1 MAITDQQKLDFLFKK
16 LGFGATK
23 TDANNLKQ
31 AVNEEIP
38 SPLLLNGTSLLT
50 EADAIPSTKPTSST
64 YPVKVY
70 QDAAGGE
77 NTVETNM
84 LGTASTNR
92 SWVTGLTDWIPPQFG
107 STYQIKVY
115 LDNAGAANPESTGTQ
130 LFAAGSGNNDEWFFD
145 YQSGILNFIGT
156 NLPSGIGGKRI
167 YIAGARYIGKKG
179 NRFAV
184 LYSDS
189 LDAGHLMADSANI
202 TRAEII
208 TAVIDS
214 ADIMHAI
221 IDSADITL
229 GKIVNVQATNL
240 TADSAHIK
248 RLSADS
254 MSLSELTANIITANQ
269 IQGPANLVIDP
280 AAVGDAT
287 GLVQILG
294 NLQVEGTT
302 TTINSTTVSL
312 NDKNLVLADSAIN
325 PAAADGAGLTVKL
338 DQAGNVA
345 TLLYKSTEDKWE
357 VNKDFHVPNLNAD
370 SADISLLRS
379 DSAVITN
386 ADITNLNADSARIK
400 IFQLDSG
407 SIGNI
412 NSIDSA
418 RAEKFHIDLGT
429 GRKLDV
435 DSASF
440 GTLSAGTFRMATT
453 PNRFLVA
460 DANNVVGTSVNFI
473 GNNARVDFYNAAVQI
488 QNTGFVDVTGGV
500 NVGSGTALTGQIVTT
515 NNLHTAKM
523 KISSIPAKRIPFTD
537 TNDSI
542 SGTDDLQFGSH
553 IGMFQTHDGVGVGF
567 NALMD
572 SGNYRFTVDK
582 SSGKITN
589 TGGFKI
595 GRHNNIPTGQ
605 FIFTRPYE
613 LNTSQQSEDNML
625 PNHNRD
631 FYGIEL
637 SLDSGQLI
645 STASRNEF
653 KSPILQSVSSAP
665 QRRLLD
671 VKGLGDSNLF
681 AVFADGSL
689 DFFGQLRRKGV
700 PFAGGGIFE
709 KDSNT
714 QNAFFVPKDDATIQN
729 LNQFG
734 FGFVA
739 MNQRAHE
746 QGTFISKLQHTVPS
760 THQQYSNVIQRQK
773 YNLSVDGTFAI
784 RGDIDS
790 SGVDYVISPGAVFD
804 WTNPDTNQTN
814 KVNYA
819 DDSDKSRLL
828 YIPSKAI
835 VRAGFLQDSAMRGAT
850 MGMFSTGT
858 GYRPIAQGIGS
869 IAMGVGAAARSNYSI
884 SMGYHNDV
892 SSSLN
897 IHTVAIGSQNTAD
910 PSAASTQKTTFI
922 GHDNHMRGNNSVVI
936 GVGNNTTPNINPV
949 DGSEILLGAG
959 DNSVVIGTLNKIGL
973 RGASA
978 ASNGAASVVI
988 GRQNELGP
996 TTAMYA
1002 MGTQNRLTVRA
1013 AGSYVFGAGAY
1024 MDAGQTLALGLNH
1037 KVAAPNATAIGT
1049 RAQVD
1054 SNANFSIVIGL
1065 DDATGQS
1072 TDDPNLMS
1080 VQGGNVSIG
1089 SGIDKFTD
1097 VQFPATGNLY
1107 VGGSLIVAGSILE
1120 ETAPGV
1126 TSSSTPFTDDG
1137 RDVSSNL
1144 SGTVRRFG
1152 FNDPAP
1158 YQSAVFKGPEGFQYS
1173 ANLLT
1178 PGVSGTN
1185 GYTINPYPFVDDD
1198 DDPST
1203 PQIPTGEVDSALYDS
1218 NATENSMMSY
1228 IGKTG
1233 TLKIGTFSGGAIYDT
1248 YLRPGRVGFQSIS
1261 LGKNN
1266 INAGLRT
1273 TVIGQGN
1280 NIQRGGGPRKVF
1292 GTNRP
1297 LNPGDSLNV
1306 ASLRASDMI
1315 VIGDEN
1321 VYDSAA
1327 TGKKVMVLGHNNII
1341 KGSAENKIVIG
1352 GFAKPIDNSVLSGG
1366 TMYDREIIMKYAD
1379 SIGQDSLNNTHIAIG
1394 KNKVS
1399 GNFTIDMRGDL
1410 HLDSGSRIIIGDE
1423 TGLGLAELPRSL
1435 FSPIVPATT
1444 DPTLR
1449 GVQTSLEEANIG
1461 GGIAS
1466 ITTDQINRIV
1476 VTTQGNHNLPSAETD
1491 STVGV
1496 TFLNVPTTT
1505 DGITG
1510 LLGDDLHFIPR
1521 RIDATSFFLL
1531 QDSYRSDNFVRSGV
1545 QAIDEDGDT
1554 FTVTK
1559 VGNGAT
1565 SGTVQRIHYARPVKL
1580 PLPINIGGDLTAGG
1594 RGAMFRADSLGVG
1607 FTAAGIGLPQ
1617 GAQGADD
1624 RRHYNFT
1631 AGPQGGLEISKDV
1644 AGSFATFPIKIN
1656 GTPLDTY
1663 LDNTLSFAKLADIT
1677 NIVDQA
1683 YVQARVSTDEF
1694 FVNHADALFFKPSS
1708 GTKTVQIGLNNT
1720 DTTSTEK
1727 STYALSIK
1735 TLSGN
1740 GVINIKDPSN
1750 SINADTTSP
1759 IQINGV
1765 NWPTDNYLKNIID
1778 GTYIQSQVSV
1788 SNSTITNAIDEAYLS
1803 TIIDS
1808 DYVRARVKDSDEFQ
1822 TSADGKSVFIAHTPN
1837 TFDVKLGIGTAT
1849 PTAKLEVTGHIKG
1862 DSATF
1867 EGPTLIQGH
1876 TLHPKETQFVYTV
1889 NGTQSVAGEVFLN
1902 NDVTNINANT
1912 TVLNS
1917 TDLEARIAAAGT
1929 SDSNFT
1935 VDLGGPPDK
1944 RFFLIYKIKSN
1955 GDSVDLPEGAG
1966 IPANDVIPQHGGG
1979 TGHIINSNAWHFDP
1993 ANDRFL
1999 KIKKFVFESDGAGNI
2014 IDQAFH
2020 FRDRRLQTTIGLT
2033 SLDDAANTLEVNKH
2047 FATIERL
2054 RSGIIIDSDVAGA
2067 SVAADG
2073 LTININSEIADLD
2086 HAFGDSIRV
2095 GDVFRITDFENRQI
2109 SGLTVHGPTIFTSG
2123 GTADSAENKSG
2134 LVTFQDSAL
2143 FNGKVVFADSAS
2155 FVKDITI
2162 PVDKQILS
2170 HGLLVFDS
2178 DIAATRAF
2186 DGIGGF
2192 IDGQG
2197 GATATTIISHP
2208 RAPQNRFQ
2216 MFREVKDPATKAVID
2231 RKLMSFDSNV
2241 MEIVDS
2247 NLVGS
2252 RLNSNTQWN
2261 FATDAR
2267 QVSSL
2272 FYQGNGGVIIGG
2284 NQTSIQYSK
2293 GGGLISD
2300 SDTKLQLN
2308 QGNAI
2313 FKQDTW
2319 DGIGG
2324 STTFDVVPPIGEGSR
2339 FMWIPQRAA
2348 LRAGAIEAGS
2358 GKAGGGRTMS
2368 ATAWDDLFVG
2378 QSSVA
2383 LGANTDAKN
2392 YSVAIGYKVTAG
2404 MLTYTGNDNIGFTTQ
2419 FNHQENVA
2427 IGSNID
2433 NRAKKSVAI
2442 GIDITHKSST
2452 AEPASRQVSIGEDIR
2467 NDDKSDT
2474 VAIGSDISSYSGV
2487 AIGSDVNTTNYQSR
2501 NLKAT
2506 GIGHGISAEGNAVV
2520 IGKDISGSVSS
2531 VVLGRDGNSGGI
2543 GAVAMGINSDASQNG
2558 VSIGRDQSAGVSGTS
2573 IGRSNSTGQSGT
2585 SIGRDNRSG
2594 ESTVAIGINNAV
2606 GSHRAS
2612 AAIGVNNTSS
2622 SHGSVVI
2629 GGDNSASGQG
2639 NTVVVGKSNRSNSES
2654 AVVLGYG
2661 QSSNSYS
2668 AVVVGKGN
2676 SSNSGQYTGR
2686 QTVIVGLNNS
2696 SNGKQNQTHGSG
2708 PMVAVGI
2715 ANINNTSGFYFG
2727 QNNSGNNQMHVYGS
2741 DNNNLTN
2748 GDFGYVFGTGA
2759 SVEKKVT
2766 GSGTMSGMQYGANN
2780 TTIDNGF
2787 VFGTSN
2793 TGRQGGYAFGAGNY
2807 AWLSGL
2813 AFGYDNAVTG
2823 DSNPVSS
2830 TEFPMAFGRD
2840 NAVTNGGIVFGENNT
2855 ASGTGLAIGANNTS
2869 TGSRSLAIGSGVT
2882 VSGTNSIGIGLNNN
2896 FSGNI
2901 TANNT
2906 FAVIGGRVGIGTVTP
2921 NTTYLMEIDGGHLNI
2936 KAPFDYYRHDV
2947 RLEDYIKNDVVNF
2960 NYITKQNADS
2970 DYVKSA
2976 VTLGDYFQPTA
2987 FFRRNNSSQNIE
2999 YTGSKQVGIGKVPG
3013 NIVGF
3018 PNPKLDVEG
3027 GINFT
3032 TGLYLS
3038 GTRII
3043 PSIDSIGDLYVSHQ
3057 TLEYNIGPDSAI
3069 DFFDSAYVFA
3079 RVSRQQPDGTRKAF
3093 GFGLFD
3099 SVQNVIDPT
3108 YINTRIDTSLFLDS
3122 SEALALITEQ
3132 IDENTPFRFNNTTGQ
3147 VQLTSAEITAAG
3159 KPNLY
3164 GGVKVG
3170 IGIAPNTSQT
3180 LRVGGGVD
3188 AMEINGLLKLTGN
3201 AAKILI
3207 EKNGILTEISDVQFK
3222 DDATTGNIRYDGGK
3236 NVGINL
3242 GIGTIASATLDV
3254 GGNINAA
3261 TGLEI
3266 GGQDLLTGILTGTYI
3281 KGLLE
3286 TVGDDGA
3293 YLDSAGAI
3301 NFIDSDYIRT
3311 IADSAYIKTAL
3322 DSDYIKTIEYF
3333 DGEKLKFGQAGVHDH
3348 IQSFGTGDF
3357 EIKHVSGT
3365 GDGDSAEIKFFNNT
3379 LGTGKFLHL
3388 KAGRVVL
3395 AHSNRGFERDA
3406 LSTTDSGVTIDGK
3419 LNRHAIADGTE
3430 NFAFINPKIGDVSL
3444 VDSSYIRFHADSDYI
3459 RTATDSAYIRTAAD
3473 SAYILSAAD
3482 SAYVLSI
3489 ADSDYILTAADSA
3502 YIRTATDSDYIKTA
3516 IDSAHVDLITGI
3528 GQRDVDF
3535 NQRSIFFKNSVANTL
3550 GLPSA
3555 SQNEGSVFVT
3565 RDNYKANVA
3574 TNGNFEKIAHH
3585 KHASDSDY
3593 ILSVGRSSQFIAASG
3608 ATTINQIAHGNTF
3621 VSAEYLVSLDDSV
3634 INHSQVSKILMT
3646 YNGNGRALMTNYGI
3660 VSTMMNDSQLGS
3672 FSIDSDGTNLLLKL
3686 TKSAD
3691 TGTVRAKIQRTIL

>member
-1 MAITDQQKLDFLFKK
+1 MAISDQQKLDFLFKK
-16 LGFGATK
+16 LGFGAAK
-23 TDANNLKQ
+23 TDTNALKA

-38 SPLLLNGTSLLT
+38 SPLLLSGNNLWTD
-50 EADAIPSTKPTSST
+50 AAAIPSTKPSSSSDI
-64 YPVKVY
+64 VECY
-70 QDAAGGE
+70 QDAAGGS

-92 SWVTGLTDWIPPQFG
+92 SWTTGLTDWIPPQFG

-115 LDNAGAANPESTGTQ
+115 IDNAGAANPESTGTQ

-167 YIAGARYIGKKG
+167 YIAGARYIGKLG
-179 NRFAV
+179 NRFTTLFV
-184 LYSDS
+184 DS
-189 LDAGHLMADSANI
+189 GIYEHTTVDSTDITMAD
-202 TRAEII
+202 II
-208 TAVIDS
+208 TAYIDS

-229 GKIVNVQATNL
+229 GRISTVQATNL

-248 RLSADS
+248 ALSADS
-254 MSLSELTANIITANQ
+254 LSLSELTANIITTNQ

-325 PAAADGAGLTVKL
+325 AAAADGAGLTVKL
-338 DQAGNVA
+338 DQSGNVA

-357 VNKDFHVPNLNAD
+357 VNKNFHVPNLNAD
-370 SADISLLRS
+370 SADISLLRT
-379 DSAVITN
+379 DSAVIIN
-386 ADITNLNADSARIK
+386 ADITNLDADSARIK
-400 IFQLDSG
+400 IFQFDSG
-407 SIGNI
+407 NIGKI

-418 RAEKFHIDLGT
+418 RAERFHVDRGT

-440 GTLSAGTFRMATT
+440 GTLSASQFRMATT

-488 QNTGFVDVTGGV
+488 QNTGTIDVASAV
-500 NVGSGTALTGQIVTT
+500 NVGTGTALTSQIITT
-515 NNLHTAKM
+515 NNLHTARIKV
-523 KISSIPAKRIPFTD
+523 SSIPAKRIPITLA
-537 TNDSI
+537 NDSI
-542 SGTDDLQFGSH
+542 GSTDDLFFGSH
-553 IGMFQTHDGVGVGF
+553 VGMFQTHDGVGVGF

-605 FIFTRPYE
+605 FIFSRPFE

-631 FYGIEL
+631 FYGLEL
-637 SLDSGQLI
+637 SIDSGQLI

-653 KSPILQSVSSAP
+653 RSPILQSVSSAP
-665 QRRLLD
+665 ERRLLD

-681 AVFADGSL
+681 TVFADGSL
-689 DFFGQLRRKGV
+689 DFFGQLRRKGTV
-700 PFAGGGIFE
+700 FAGGGIFE

-714 QNAFFVPKDDATIQN
+714 QNAFFFPKVDATIQN
-729 LNQFG
+729 RNQFG

-739 MNQRAHE
+739 MNQKAHE
-746 QGTFISKLQHTVPS
+746 QGTFTAKLQHTVPS

-790 SGVDYVISPGAVFD
+790 SGVDYVISPGAVYD

-835 VRAGFLQDSAMRGAT
+835 VRAGLLQDSSMRGAT

-869 IAMGVGAAARSNYSI
+869 IAMGIGAAARSNYSI

-892 SSSLN
+892 QSTLN
-897 IHTVAIGSQNTAD
+897 IHTVAIGSQNKAD
-910 PSAASTQKTTFI
+910 ASAASTQKTTLI
-922 GHDNHMRGNNSVVI
+922 GHDNHMRGNNAVII
-936 GVGNNTTPNINPV
+936 GVGNNTTPNSYD
-949 DGSEILLGAG
+949 DGSTIDVGAG
-959 DNSVVIGTLNKIGL
+959 DNAVVIGTLNKIGL

-978 ASNGAASVVI
+978 ASNGAASVII

-1002 MGTQNRLTVRA
+1002 IGAQNRLTVRA

-1037 KVAAPNATAIGT
+1037 KVTAPNATAIGT

-1054 SNANFSIVIGL
+1054 SSADFSIVIGL
-1065 DDATGQS
+1065 DDAAGQS
-1072 TDDPNLMS
+1072 TNDPNLMS

-1089 SGIDKFTD
+1089 SGLDKFTD
-1097 VQFPATGNLY
+1097 AQYSATGNLY
-1107 VGGSLIVAGSILE
+1107 VSGSLIVAGSILE

-1144 SGTVRRFG
+1144 SGTPRRFG
-1152 FNDPAP
+1152 FNDVSP
-1158 YQSAVFKGPEGFQYS
+1158 YQSAVFKGQEGFQYS

-1178 PGVSGTN
+1178 PGVTGQN

-1203 PQIPTGEVDSALYDS
+1203 PVVPTGEVDSALYDS
-1218 NATENSMMSY
+1218 NATENSMISY

-1261 LGKNN
+1261 IGKNN

-1280 NIQRGGGPRKVF
+1280 NIQRGGGPKLIP

-1315 VIGDEN
+1315 IIGDDN

-1352 GFAKPIDNSVLSGG
+1352 GFAKPINNSVLSGG
-1366 TMYDREIIMKYAD
+1366 TLYDREIIMKYAD

-1399 GNFTIDMRGDL
+1399 GNYTVDMRGDL
-1410 HLDSGSRIIIGDE
+1410 HLDEGSRIIIGDE
-1423 TGLGLAELPRSL
+1423 AGDGLKELPLSL
-1435 FSPIVPATT
+1435 FNPMGQTD
-1444 DPTLR
+1444 DPTR
-1449 GVQTSLEEANIG
+1449 RTTQTAVQFSNIG
-1461 GGIAS
+1461 GGVAT
-1466 ITTDQINRIV
+1466 ITTDNNNRIV
-1476 VTTQGNHNLPSAETD
+1476 VTTNTAHGLPAAGTD

-1496 TFLNVPTTT
+1496 SFLNVPTSTN
-1505 DGITG
+1505 GITG
-1510 LLGDDLHFIPR
+1510 IVSDDLHLIPHV
-1521 RIDATSFFLL
+1521 IDTTSFYLV
-1531 QDSYRSDNFVRSGV
+1531 QDSFRSGNFVKSGV
-1545 QAIDEDGDT
+1545 QAIDEDGDN
-1554 FTVTK
+1554 FTITK
-1559 VGNGAT
+1559 VGSGAT
-1565 SGTVQRIHYARPVKL
+1565 SGTVRRMHHARPL
-1580 PLPINIGGDLTAGG
+1580 RLGEPLSVVGDFTAGAK
-1594 RGAMFRADSLGVG
+1594 GALFRVDSLGVG
-1607 FTAAGIGLPQ
+1607 FAAIGRGLLP
-1617 GAQGADD
+1617 GAQGADEV
-1624 RRHYNFT
+1624 RHFNFT
-1631 AGPQGGLEISKDV
+1631 GGPSGGLEISKNV
-1644 AGSFATFPIKIN
+1644 SGSFGTFPIKLD

-1663 LDNTLSFAKLADIT
+1663 LDNTLNFAKLADIT
-1677 NIVDQA
+1677 NIIDA
-1683 YVQARVSTDEF
+1683 NYIQARVTTNEF
-1694 FVNHADALFFKPSS
+1694 WVNHADALYYRPSLTTKP
-1708 GTKTVQIGLNNT
+1708 VQIGLDNT
-1720 DTTSTEK
+1720 ETTSSEK
-1727 STYALSIK
+1727 STYALHIK
-1735 TLSGN
+1735 TKSGN

-1759 IQINGV
+1759 IKINGV
-1765 NWPTDNYLKNIID
+1765 NWPTDNYIKNIVD
-1778 GTYIQSQVSV
+1778 GNYIQSQVSV

-1862 DSATF
+1862 DSGTF
-1867 EGPTLIQGH
+1867 EGPMLIQGH
-1876 TLHPKETQFVYTV
+1876 SLNPKDPDFNYTV
-1889 NGTQSVAGEVFLN
+1889 NGAQSVAGEVFLN

-1912 TVLNS
+1912 TVLNAAGIK
-1917 TDLEARIAAAGT
+1917 ARIAAAGT
-1929 SDSNFT
+1929 SDSDFT
-1935 VDLGGPPDK
+1935 VDLGGSPDP

-1966 IPANDVIPQHGGG
+1966 IPANDVIPRHGGG
-1979 TGHIINSNAWHFDP
+1979 TGHIINSNAWRFDP

-2020 FRDRRLQTTIGLT
+2020 FRDRRLQTTISLT
-2033 SLDDAANTLEVNKH
+2033 SLDNAANTLEVNRH
-2047 FATIERL
+2047 FARVQRL
-2054 RSGIIIDSDVAGA
+2054 RSGTIIDSDVAGA

-2073 LTININSEIADLD
+2073 LTINITSQTADIGHD
-2086 HAFGDSIRV
+2086 FGDSIRI
-2095 GDVFRITDFENRQI
+2095 GDIFKIIDFENRQI

-2123 GTADSAENKSG
+2123 GAADSAENKSG

-2143 FNGKVVFADSAS
+2143 FNGKVVFTDSAS

-2178 DIAATRAF
+2178 DIAATRA
-2186 DGIGGF
+2186 
-2192 IDGQG
+2192 IDGNGFQIDGEG
-2197 GATATTIISHP
+2197 GALATTIISHP

-2252 RLNSNTQWN
+2252 RLNTNTQWN
-2261 FATDAR
+2261 FATDIR

-2272 FYQGNGGVIIGG
+2272 FYQGSGGVIIGG
-2284 NQTSIQYSK
+2284 NQSSIQYSK

-2348 LRAGAIEAGS
+2348 LRAGAVEAGS
-2358 GKAGGGRTMS
+2358 GKAAGGRTMS

-2378 QSSVA
+2378 QSSIA
-2383 LGANTDAKN
+2383 LGANADAKN
-2392 YSVAIGYKVTAG
+2392 YSTAIGYQVQAG
-2404 MLTYTGNDNIGFTTQ
+2404 ELTYTGNDTIGFTRQ
-2419 FNHQENVA
+2419 YNHQESIA
-2427 IGSNID
+2427 IGSNVD

-2442 GIDITHKSST
+2442 GIDIEHRYSPTN
-2452 AEPASRQVSIGEDIR
+2452 APASRQVSIGEDIV
-2467 NDDKSDT
+2467 NASKSDT
-2474 VAIGSDISSYSGV
+2474 IAIGSEISAYSGLVIGHDVVNTSYSAINYKGVVIGNNSSGQGNAIVIGKDLSGSINSVVIGRSGNSASISGVAVGVNADAGQAGV
-2487 AIGSDVNTTNYQSR
+2487 AIGRST
-2501 NLKAT
+2501 
-2506 GIGHGISAEGNAVV
+2506 SA
-2520 IGKDISGSVSS
+2520 ST
-2531 VVLGRDGNSGGI
+2531 
-2543 GAVAMGINSDASQNG
+2543 
-2558 VSIGRDQSAGVSGTS
+2558 SGTS
-2573 IGRSNSTGQSGT
+2573 IGKSNSTGQSGV
-2585 SIGRDNRSG
+2585 SIGRDNASG
-2594 ESTVAIGINNAV
+2594 QSTAAIGINNSV
-2606 GSHRAS
+2606 SSFGSS
-2612 AAIGVNNTSS
+2612 AAIGINNSS
-2622 SHGSVVI
+2622 GGQGSVVI
-2629 GGDNSASGQG
+2629 GTDNSATSFG
-2639 NTVVVGKSNRSNSES
+2639 NTVVVGKSNRSNSQS
-2654 AVVLGYG
+2654 AVVIGYG

-2668 AVVVGKGN
+2668 AVVLGKGN
-2676 SSNSGQYTGR
+2676 SSNSAQYTGGR
-2686 QTVIVGLNNS
+2686 TVIVGLNNS
-2696 SNGKQNQTHGSG
+2696 GNGRQNITHGSG

-2715 ANINNTSGFYFG
+2715 NNTNNTSGFYFG
-2727 QNNSGNNQMHVYGS
+2727 QNNTGNNQMHVYGS
-2741 DNNNLTN
+2741 NNTNLTN

-2759 SVEKKVT
+2759 TVEKKVT
-2766 GSGTMSGMQYGANN
+2766 SSSTMSGMQYGANN
-2780 TTIDNGF
+2780 TTIDNGY

-2882 VSGTNSIGIGLNNN
+2882 VSGTNSIGIGLNNT

-2906 FAVIGGRVGIGTVTP
+2906 FAIIGGRVGIGTVTP
-2921 NTTYLMEIDGGHLNI
+2921 NSTYLMEIDGGHLNV

-2947 RLEDYIKNDVVNF
+2947 RLEDYIKNDVINF

-2970 DYVKSA
+2970 DYVRSA
-2976 VTLGDYFQPTA
+2976 TTLGDHFEPTA
-2987 FFRRNNSSQNIE
+2987 FFRRNGSSQAIE
-2999 YTGSKQVGIGKVPG
+2999 YTGNKQVGIGKVPG
-3013 NIVGF
+3013 NVVGF
-3018 PNPKLDVEG
+3018 PNPTLDVAG

-3032 TGLYLS
+3032 TGLYLN
-3038 GTRII
+3038 GTRIV
-3043 PSIDSIGDLYVSHQ
+3043 PSIDSISDVYISHQ
-3057 TLEYNIGPDSAI
+3057 TLEYNIGPDSAT

-3122 SEALALITEQ
+3122 AEALTLITEE
-3132 IDENTPFRFNNTTGQ
+3132 IDENVPFRFNNTTGQ
-3147 VQLTSAEITAAG
+3147 VQLTAAEISNAG
-3159 KPNLY
+3159 RPNLY

-3170 IGIAPNTSQT
+3170 IGIAPDTQQT
-3180 LRVGGGVD
+3180 LRVGGGTN
-3188 AMEINGLLKLTGN
+3188 AMEINGLLKLTGA
-3201 AAKILI
+3201 AAKILV
-3207 EKNGILTEISDVQFK
+3207 EKNGVLTEISDVQFK

-3261 TGLEI
+3261 TALEI
-3266 GGQDLLTGILTGTYI
+3266 GGQDLLTGILTGTYL
-3281 KGLLE
+3281 KSVLE

-3301 NFIDSDYIRT
+3301 SFIDSDYIRT

-3322 DSDYIKTIEYF
+3322 DSAHIKSVAYE
-3333 DGEKLKFGQAGVHDH
+3333 DEEKLLFGQGGVFDH

-3365 GDGDSAEIKFFNNT
+3365 GDGDSAQIKFFNNT
-3379 LGTGKFLHL
+3379 LGTGKFLEL
-3388 KAGRVVL
+3388 KGGRVVL
-3395 AHSNRGFERDA
+3395 AHSNVGSERNA
-3406 LSTTDSGVTIDGK
+3406 LSTSDSGVTIDGK
-3419 LNRHAIADGTE
+3419 LNRHTIAGGTE

-3444 VDSSYIRFHADSDYI
+3444 VDSTYIRFHADSAYI
-3459 RTATDSAYIRTAAD
+3459 RTAADSDYIRTAAD
-3473 SAYILSAAD
+3473 SAYILTAAD

-3489 ADSDYILTAADSA
+3489 ADSAYILTAADSA

-3535 NQRSIFFKNSVANTL
+3535 NQRSIFYKNSVANIA

-3593 ILSVGRSSQFIAASG
+3593 ILSVGRSSQLVAASG
-3608 ATTINQIAHGNTF
+3608 ATTINQIVHGSTF
-3621 VSAEYLVSLDDSV
+3621 KSAEYLVSLEDSV
-3634 INHSQVSKILMT
+3634 LNHSQVSKLLMT
-3646 YNGNGRALMTNYGI
+3646 FNGADAMLTNYGI
-3660 VSTMMNDSQLGS
+3660 VSTMTQDSQLGS
-3672 FSIDSDGTNLLLKL
+3672 FTIESDGTNLLLKL
-3686 TKSAD
+3686 TKSSG
-3691 TGTVRAKIQRTIL
+3691 TGTLRAKLQRTVL

>member
-1 MAITDQQKLDFLFKK
+1 MAISDQQKLDFLFKK

-23 TDANNLKQ
+23 TDTNALKA

-38 SPLLLNGTSLLT
+38 SPLLLSGNNLWTD
-50 EADAIPSTKPTSST
+50 AAAIPSTKPSSSSDI
-64 YPVKVY
+64 VECY
-70 QDAAGGE
+70 QDAAGGS

-92 SWVTGLTDWIPPQFG
+92 SWTTGLIDWIPPQFG

-115 LDNAGAANPESTGTQ
+115 IDNAGAANPESTGTQ

-145 YQSGILNFIGT
+145 YASGVLNFIGT
-156 NLPSGIGGKRI
+156 NLPSGLGGNKRI
-167 YIAGARYIGKKG
+167 FIAGARYIGKLG
-179 NRFAV
+179 NRFTTLFV
-184 LYSDS
+184 DS
-189 LDAGHLMADSANI
+189 GIYEHTTVDSTDITMAD
-202 TRAEII
+202 II
-208 TAVIDS
+208 TAYIDS

-229 GKIVNVQATNL
+229 GRISTVQATNL

-248 RLSADS
+248 ALSADS
-254 MSLSELTANIITANQ
+254 LSLSELTANIITTNQ

-325 PAAADGAGLTVKL
+325 AAAADGAGLTVKL
-338 DQAGNVA
+338 DQSGNVA

-357 VNKDFHVPNLNAD
+357 VNKNFHVPNLNAD
-370 SADISLLRS
+370 SADISLLRT
-379 DSAVITN
+379 DSAVIIN
-386 ADITNLNADSARIK
+386 ADITNLDADSARIK
-400 IFQLDSG
+400 IFQFDSG
-407 SIGNI
+407 NIGKI

-418 RAEKFHIDLGT
+418 RAERFHVDRGT

-440 GTLSAGTFRMATT
+440 GTLSASQFRMATT

-488 QNTGFVDVTGGV
+488 QNTGTIDVASAV
-500 NVGSGTALTGQIVTT
+500 NVGTGTALTSQIITT
-515 NNLHTAKM
+515 NNLHTARIKV
-523 KISSIPAKRIPFTD
+523 SSIPAKRIPITLA
-537 TNDSI
+537 NDSI
-542 SGTDDLQFGSH
+542 GSTDDLFFGSH
-553 IGMFQTHDGVGVGF
+553 VGMFQTHDGVGVGF

-605 FIFTRPYE
+605 FIFSRPFE

-631 FYGIEL
+631 FYGLEL
-637 SLDSGQLI
+637 SIDSGQLI

-653 KSPILQSVSSAP
+653 RSPILQSVSSAP
-665 QRRLLD
+665 ERRLLD

-681 AVFADGSL
+681 TVFADGSL
-689 DFFGQLRRKGV
+689 DFFGQLRRKGTV
-700 PFAGGGIFE
+700 FAGGGIFE

-714 QNAFFVPKDDATIQN
+714 QNAFFFPKVDATIQN
-729 LNQFG
+729 RNQFG

-739 MNQRAHE
+739 MNQKAHE
-746 QGTFISKLQHTVPS
+746 QGTFTAKLQHTVPS

-790 SGVDYVISPGAVFD
+790 SGVDYVISPGAVYD

-835 VRAGFLQDSAMRGAT
+835 VRAGLLQDSSMRGAT

-869 IAMGVGAAARSNYSI
+869 IAMGIGAAARSNYSI

-892 SSSLN
+892 QSTLN
-897 IHTVAIGSQNTAD
+897 IHTVAIGSQNKAD
-910 PSAASTQKTTFI
+910 ASAASTQKTTLI
-922 GHDNHMRGNNSVVI
+922 GHDNHMRGNNAVII
-936 GVGNNTTPNINPV
+936 GVGNNTTPNSYD
-949 DGSEILLGAG
+949 DGSTIDVGAG
-959 DNSVVIGTLNKIGL
+959 DNAVVIGTLNKIGL

-978 ASNGAASVVI
+978 ASNGAASVII

-1002 MGTQNRLTVRA
+1002 IGAQNRLTVRA

-1037 KVAAPNATAIGT
+1037 KVTAPNATAIGT

-1054 SNANFSIVIGL
+1054 SSADFSIVIGL
-1065 DDATGQS
+1065 DDAAGQS
-1072 TDDPNLMS
+1072 TNDPNLMS

-1089 SGIDKFTD
+1089 SGLDKFTD
-1097 VQFPATGNLY
+1097 AQYSATGNLY
-1107 VGGSLIVAGSILE
+1107 VSGSLIVAGSILE

-1144 SGTVRRFG
+1144 SGTPRRFG
-1152 FNDPAP
+1152 FNDVSP
-1158 YQSAVFKGPEGFQYS
+1158 YQSAVFKGQEGFQYS

-1178 PGVSGTN
+1178 PGVTGQN

-1203 PQIPTGEVDSALYDS
+1203 PVVPTGEVDSALYDS
-1218 NATENSMMSY
+1218 NATENSMISY

-1261 LGKNN
+1261 IGKNN

-1280 NIQRGGGPRKVF
+1280 NIQRGGGPKLIP

-1315 VIGDEN
+1315 IIGDDN

-1352 GFAKPIDNSVLSGG
+1352 GFAKPINNSVLSGG
-1366 TMYDREIIMKYAD
+1366 TLYDREIIMKYAD

-1399 GNFTIDMRGDL
+1399 GNYTVDMRGDL
-1410 HLDSGSRIIIGDE
+1410 HLDEGSRIIIGDE
-1423 TGLGLAELPRSL
+1423 AGDGLKELPLSL
-1435 FSPIVPATT
+1435 FNPMGQTD
-1444 DPTLR
+1444 DPTR
-1449 GVQTSLEEANIG
+1449 RTTQTAVQFSNIG
-1461 GGIAS
+1461 GGVAS
-1466 ITTDQINRIV
+1466 ITTDNNNRIV
-1476 VTTQGNHNLPSAETD
+1476 VTTTFGHGLPAAGTD

-1496 TFLNVPTTT
+1496 SFLNVPTSTN
-1505 DGITG
+1505 GITG
-1510 LLGDDLHFIPR
+1510 IVSDDLHLIPHV
-1521 RIDATSFFLL
+1521 IDTTSFYLV
-1531 QDSYRSDNFVRSGV
+1531 QDSFRSGNFVRSGV

-1554 FTVTK
+1554 FTITK
-1559 VGNGAT
+1559 VGSGAT
-1565 SGTVQRIHYARPVKL
+1565 SGTVRRMHHARPL
-1580 PLPINIGGDLTAGG
+1580 RLGEPLSVVGDFTAGAK
-1594 RGAMFRADSLGVG
+1594 GALFRVDSLGVG
-1607 FTAAGIGLPQ
+1607 FAATGRGLLP
-1617 GAQGADD
+1617 GEEALDEV
-1624 RRHYNFT
+1624 RHYNFT
-1631 AGPQGGLEISKDV
+1631 GGPNGGLEISKNV
-1644 AGSFATFPIKIN
+1644 SGSFGTFPIKLD

-1677 NIVDQA
+1677 NTIDAA
-1683 YVQARVSTDEF
+1683 YIQARVTTDEF
-1694 FVNHADALFFKPSS
+1694 WVNHADALYYRPSLTTKP
-1708 GTKTVQIGLNNT
+1708 VQIGLSNT
-1720 DTTSTEK
+1720 ETTSSEK
-1727 STYALSIK
+1727 STYALHIK
-1735 TLSGN
+1735 TKSGN

-1759 IQINGV
+1759 IKINGV
-1765 NWPTDNYLKNIID
+1765 NWPTDNYIKNIVD
-1778 GTYIQSQVSV
+1778 GNYIQSQVSV

-1862 DSATF
+1862 DSGTF
-1867 EGPTLIQGH
+1867 EGPMLIQGH
-1876 TLHPKETQFVYTV
+1876 SLNPKDPDFNYTV
-1889 NGTQSVAGEVFLN
+1889 NGAQSVAGEVFLN

-1912 TVLNS
+1912 TVLNAAGIK
-1917 TDLEARIAAAGT
+1917 ARIAAAGT
-1929 SDSNFT
+1929 SDSDFT
-1935 VDLGGPPDK
+1935 VDLGGSPDP

-1966 IPANDVIPQHGGG
+1966 IPANDVIPRHGGG
-1979 TGHIINSNAWHFDP
+1979 TGHIINSNAWRFDP

-2020 FRDRRLQTTIGLT
+2020 FRDRRLQTTISLT
-2033 SLDDAANTLEVNKH
+2033 SLDNAANTLEVNRH
-2047 FATIERL
+2047 FARVQRL
-2054 RSGIIIDSDVAGA
+2054 RSGTIIDNDVAGA

-2073 LTININSEIADLD
+2073 LTINITSQTADIGHD
-2086 HAFGDSIRV
+2086 FGDSIRI
-2095 GDVFRITDFENRQI
+2095 GDIFKIIDFENRQI

-2123 GTADSAENKSG
+2123 GVADSAENKSG

-2155 FVKDITI
+2155 FIKDITI

-2178 DIAATRAF
+2178 DIAATRA
-2186 DGIGGF
+2186 
-2192 IDGQG
+2192 IDGNGFQIDGEG
-2197 GATATTIISHP
+2197 GALATTIISHP

-2252 RLNSNTQWN
+2252 RLNTNTQWN
-2261 FATDAR
+2261 FATDIR

-2272 FYQGNGGVIIGG
+2272 FYQGSGGVIIGG
-2284 NQTSIQYSK
+2284 NQSSIQYSK

-2348 LRAGAIEAGS
+2348 LRAGAVEAGS
-2358 GKAGGGRTMS
+2358 GKAAGGRTMS

-2378 QSSVA
+2378 QSSIA
-2383 LGANTDAKN
+2383 LGANADAKN
-2392 YSVAIGYKVTAG
+2392 YSTAIGYQVQAG
-2404 MLTYTGNDNIGFTTQ
+2404 ELTYTGNDTIGFTRQ
-2419 FNHQENVA
+2419 YNHQESIA
-2427 IGSNID
+2427 IGSNVD

-2442 GIDITHKSST
+2442 GIDIEHRYSPTN
-2452 AEPASRQVSIGEDIR
+2452 APASRQVSIGEDIV
-2467 NDDKSDT
+2467 NASKSDT
-2474 VAIGSDISSYSGV
+2474 IAIGSEISAYSGLVIGHDVVNTSYSAINYKGVVIGNNSSGQGNAIVIGKDLNGSINSVVIGRSGNNASISGVAVGVNADAGQAGV
-2487 AIGSDVNTTNYQSR
+2487 AIGRST
-2501 NLKAT
+2501 
-2506 GIGHGISAEGNAVV
+2506 SA
-2520 IGKDISGSVSS
+2520 ST
-2531 VVLGRDGNSGGI
+2531 
-2543 GAVAMGINSDASQNG
+2543 
-2558 VSIGRDQSAGVSGTS
+2558 SGTS
-2573 IGRSNSTGQSGT
+2573 IGKSNSTGQSGV
-2585 SIGRDNRSG
+2585 SIGRDNASG
-2594 ESTVAIGINNAV
+2594 QSTAAIGINNSV
-2606 GSHRAS
+2606 SSFGSS
-2612 AAIGVNNTSS
+2612 AAIGINNSS
-2622 SHGSVVI
+2622 GGQGSVVI
-2629 GGDNSASGQG
+2629 GTDNSATSFG
-2639 NTVVVGKSNRSNSES
+2639 NTVVVGKSNRSNSQS
-2654 AVVLGYG
+2654 AVVIGYG

-2668 AVVVGKGN
+2668 AVVLGKGN
-2676 SSNSGQYTGR
+2676 SSNSAQYTGGR
-2686 QTVIVGLNNS
+2686 TVIVGLNNS
-2696 SNGKQNQTHGSG
+2696 GNGRQNNTHGSG

-2715 ANINNTSGFYFG
+2715 NNTNNTSGFYFG
-2727 QNNSGNNQMHVYGS
+2727 QNNTGNNQMHVYGS
-2741 DNNNLTN
+2741 DNTNLTN

-2759 SVEKKVT
+2759 TVEKKVT
-2766 GSGTMSGMQYGANN
+2766 SSSTMSGMQYGANN
-2780 TTIDNGF
+2780 TTIDNGY

-2869 TGSRSLAIGSGVT
+2869 TGSRSLAIGTGVT
-2882 VSGTNSIGIGLNNN
+2882 VSGTNSIGIGLNNT

-2906 FAVIGGRVGIGTVTP
+2906 FAIIGGRVGIGTVTP
-2921 NTTYLMEIDGGHLNI
+2921 NSTYLMEIDGGHLNV

-2947 RLEDYIKNDVVNF
+2947 RLEDYIKNDVINF

-2970 DYVKSA
+2970 DYVRSA
-2976 VTLGDYFQPTA
+2976 TTLGDHFEPTA
-2987 FFRRNNSSQNIE
+2987 FFRRNGSSQAIE
-2999 YTGSKQVGIGKVPG
+2999 YTGNKQVGIGKVPG
-3013 NIVGF
+3013 NVVGF
-3018 PNPKLDVEG
+3018 PNPTLDVEG

-3032 TGLYLS
+3032 TGLYLN
-3038 GTRII
+3038 GTRLI
-3043 PSIDSIGDLYVSHQ
+3043 PSIDSISDVYISHQ
-3057 TLEYNIGPDSAI
+3057 TLEYHIGPESAR
-3069 DFFDSAYVFA
+3069 DFFDSAYVFE
-3079 RVSRQQPDGTRKAF
+3079 RISRQQPDGTRKAF

-3122 SEALALITEQ
+3122 AEALTLITEE
-3132 IDENTPFRFNNTTGQ
+3132 IDENVPFRFNNTTGQ
-3147 VQLTSAEITAAG
+3147 VQLTAAEISNAG
-3159 KPNLY
+3159 RPNLY

-3170 IGIAPNTSQT
+3170 IGIAPDTQQT
-3180 LRVGGGVD
+3180 LRVGGGTN
-3188 AMEINGLLKLTGN
+3188 AMEINGLLKLTGA
-3201 AAKILI
+3201 AAKILV
-3207 EKNGILTEISDVQFK
+3207 EKNGVLTEISDVQFK

-3261 TGLEI
+3261 TALEI
-3266 GGQDLLTGILTGTYI
+3266 GGQDLLTGILTGTYL
-3281 KGLLE
+3281 KSVLE

-3293 YLDSAGAI
+3293 YLDSAGAVS
-3301 NFIDSDYIRT
+3301 FIDSDYIRT

-3322 DSDYIKTIEYF
+3322 DSAHIKSVAYQDE
-3333 DGEKLKFGQAGVHDH
+3333 EKLLFGQGGVFDH

-3365 GDGDSAEIKFFNNT
+3365 GDGDSAQIKFFNNT
-3379 LGTGKFLHL
+3379 LGTGKFLEL
-3388 KAGRVVL
+3388 KGGRVVL
-3395 AHSNRGFERDA
+3395 AHSNVGSERNA
-3406 LSTTDSGVTIDGK
+3406 LSTSDSGVTIDGK
-3419 LNRHAIADGTE
+3419 LNRHTIAGGTE

-3444 VDSSYIRFHADSDYI
+3444 VDSTYIRFHADSAYI
-3459 RTATDSAYIRTAAD
+3459 RTAADSDYIRTAAD
-3473 SAYILSAAD
+3473 SAYILTAAD

-3489 ADSDYILTAADSA
+3489 ADSAYILTAADSA

-3535 NQRSIFFKNSVANTL
+3535 NQRSIFYKNSVANIA

-3593 ILSVGRSSQFIAASG
+3593 ILSVGRSSQLVAASG
-3608 ATTINQIAHGNTF
+3608 ATTINQIVHGSTF
-3621 VSAEYLVSLDDSV
+3621 KSAEYLVSLEDSV
-3634 INHSQVSKILMT
+3634 LNHSQVSKLLMT
-3646 YNGNGRALMTNYGI
+3646 FNGADAMLTNYGI
-3660 VSTMMNDSQLGS
+3660 VSTMTQDSQLGS
-3672 FSIDSDGTNLLLKL
+3672 FTIESDGTNLLLKL
-3686 TKSAD
+3686 TKSSG
-3691 TGTVRAKIQRTIL
+3691 TGTLRAKLQRTVL